1 MSIGT
6 KQRIVWIGLV
16 VFAIWPLVH
25 FGVVRMTELSPW
37 KGFGWAMYCV
47 PGRIIMVRVNSIEN
61 GSPLSIARSRYKSP
75 DFLRV
80 FNEFV
85 GKRKAVG
92 AWAEPDDFS
101 RVLFEEFP
109 DVEGV
114 VIVVDQVGI
123 DRTTGLAVVERT
135 DRYPY
140 RRETA
145 PK

>member
-1 MSIGT
+1 M
-6 KQRIVWIGLV
+6 
-16 VFAIWPLVH
+16 
-25 FGVVRMTELSPW
+25 
-37 KGFGWAMYCV
+37 V